1 MQPKINARK
10 PKNEKMQK
18 HANVSQNIKAVKD
31 IINKAGKLSDGKY
44 IRDNK

>member
-10 PKNEKMQK
+10 PENEKMQK
-18 HANVSQNIKAVKD
+18 HANVSQNIKAVKG
-31 IINKAGKLSDGKY
+31 INKASKLAYGKC